1 MEAIRRAQASAHG
14 RRLFVSGVAT
24 DVKKTDLQREF
35 GEYGHVVDIE
45 LPLTARGVA
54 FVEFDNA
61 RDAADA
67 LEEVTGKKLK
77 GMVLKVKI
85 ADEKLT
91 LNAQRERDANMGAP
105 PRRAAAA
112 TNAAAAGAAAAAPAH
127 ADIGGAEAGV
137 VGMAS
142 PVLRAMARGVEMAG
156 AQSKVLQ
163 NTGPRTRPT
172 RPAIRRQTSSA
183 YDVETTKGL
192 GRAPDVVLTIQAVPL
207 NDGRVRLACT
217 SMGGREVHKSY
228 ATRLMIMSDVRVDLR
243 HVFRRSLRGAR
254 LRLITVD
261 GRELLE
267 SDDATPALEA
277 IMPSHAL
284 KGRSWSTSHSNATP
298 SLGCTQVDSR
308 GTIPNRFGHGERK
321 GQTLLEEESATRL
334 CL

>member
-105 PRRAAAA
+105 PRRASRSDKRSRSRS
-112 TNAAAAGAAAAAPAH
+112 GRRS
-127 ADIGGAEAGV
+127 
-137 VGMAS
+137 AS
-142 PVLRAMARGVEMAG
+142 PRRHRRSRSRSGRGA
-156 AQSKVLQ
+156 
-163 NTGPRTRPT
+163 
-172 RPAIRRQTSSA
+172 
-183 YDVETTKGL
+183 
-192 GRAPDVVLTIQAVPL
+192 
-207 NDGRVRLACT
+207 DGRR
-217 SMGGREVHKSY
+217 Y
-228 ATRLMIMSDVRVDLR
+228 
-243 HVFRRSLRGAR
+243 
-254 LRLITVD
+254 
-261 GRELLE
+261 
-267 SDDATPALEA
+267 
-277 IMPSHAL
+277 
-284 KGRSWSTSHSNATP
+284 
-298 SLGCTQVDSR
+298 
-308 GTIPNRFGHGERK
+308 
-321 GQTLLEEESATRL
+321 
-334 CL
+334 